1 MSDEAANNE
10 QTRSVSRGVSR
21 EISSSMDS
29 QKKYVVAIVL
39 FGLVARL
46 VMLGVNYNNLEMDSS
61 FVILGEIARNIVNG
75 NGLVVNEQNI
85 TSTLNAWRSEKKL
98 IDPQDLPAP
107 TQERF
112 VADYNDEPGYGI
124 LLAGLWR
131 LFGSERWIYVRILQ
145 ILIDCWMILLI
156 LYIGTQLSGPK
167 VGLVAAALYACF
179 LPGIEL
185 VVRPHRDVWVTFAYI
200 LSVAVM
206 LKISRTENKRSEI
219 FLAIGLGLLIGCT
232 AWMRSTIVA
241 YGIAC
246 ALSFFILRSPGRAFK
261 LCAILLTTFVLI
273 MAPLVKRN
281 YDAFGQIM
289 ITRGAFWHSFW
300 AGVGQFDNPL
310 GMIENDHFVSAYFQR
325 LDSTAVYGTPRYEQV
340 LRQEAMR
347 FIAEHPFWYAGTIV
361 GRAGVILAPKIGR
374 ELFFQ
379 STSIRSDTGILNQKV
394 SILPLLA
401 VDGLMAAGLLMG
413 LWLSR
418 REKKTL
424 LIVALPLLYTLATLS
439 PFYVVGRN
447 IMNVYFVTI
456 LFASVSAIW
465 LWERR
470 SPGIF
475 QSRIRSLDP

>member
-1 MSDEAANNE
+1 
-10 QTRSVSRGVSR
+10 
-21 EISSSMDS
+21 
-29 QKKYVVAIVL
+29 
-39 FGLVARL
+39 
-46 VMLGVNYNNLEMDSS
+46 
-61 FVILGEIARNIVNG
+61 
-75 NGLVVNEQNI
+75 VNEQNI

-107 TQERF
+107 TQERL

-124 LLAGLWR
+124 LLAGLWK

-145 ILIDCWMILLI
+145 ILIDSWMIFLI
-156 LYIGTQLSGPK
+156 FYIGTQLSGPK
-167 VGLVAAALYACF
+167 VGLLAAALYACF

-185 VVRPHRDVWVTFAYI
+185 VVRPHRDIWVTFAYI

-206 LKISRTENKRSEI
+206 LKISRTENRRSET
-219 FLAIGLGLLIGCT
+219 FLAIALGLLIGCT

-246 ALSFFILRSPGRAFK
+246 ALSFFILRPPARAFK
-261 LCAILLTTFVLI
+261 LSAILLTTFLLI

-300 AGVGQFDNPL
+300 AGIGQFNNPL

-325 LDSTAVYGTPRYEQV
+325 LDPTAVYGTPRYEQV
-340 LRQEAMR
+340 LRQEAVKY
-347 FIAEHPFWYAGTIV
+347 IAEHPFWYAGTIV
-361 GRAGVILAPKIGR
+361 ERAGVILAPKIGR

-379 STSIRSDTGILNQKV
+379 STSIKSDTGILNQKV

-401 VDGLMAAGLLMG
+401 IDAVMVAGLFLG

-418 REKKTL
+418 HKITTVI
-424 LIVALPLLYTLATLS
+424 IVALPLLYTLATLA

-447 IMNVYFVTI
+447 IMNIYFVT
-456 LFASVSAIW
+456 LLCASVAIIW
-465 LWERR
+465 LWEKSVELRQR
-470 SPGIF
+470 TPVSVPPG
-475 QSRIRSLDP
+475 